1 VILTGHEIDREVRAG
16 RIHIDDYDPERL
28 EPNSY
33 GFRLS
38 HELIWYEQDVLDAHR
53 TPVATSVV
61 MDEDEGYVLRPG
73 SFYLGGTMEAM
84 GSPHY
89 AATLYACR
97 SVSTMGVWI
106 QFSAPLGHSGA
117 VFPWTLEIAVAAPIR
132 LYPGMIIGKLAFWD
146 MQGDAI
152 GYAGRYTG
160 STSAVASRLSLDT
173 VPGDPAFPGPGL
185 PGVSG
190 LPTVPGP
197 AGPAAP
203 VLPATPFTES
213 GTAG

>member
-1 VILTGHEIDREVRAG
+1 MILTGQEIDREVRAY

-38 HELIWYEQDVLDAHR
+38 RELLWYDENIIDAR
-53 TPVATSVV
+53 EKCPATTVV
-61 MDEDEGYVLRPG
+61 MDDDGHVLQPG

-97 SVSTMGVWI
+97 SVSTLGVWI

-117 VFPWTLEIAVAAPIR
+117 VFPWTLEIGVAAPVR
-132 LYPGMIIGKLAFWD
+132 LYPGMIIGKLAFWN
-146 MQGDAI
+146 MQGEATD
-152 GYAGRYTG
+152 YAGRYTG
-160 STSAVASRLSLDT
+160 STSAVASRLSLDA
-173 VPGDPAFPGPGL
+173 VPGGVPAGAPGG
-185 PGVSG
+185 
-190 LPTVPGP
+190 VPGGVP
-197 AGPAAP
+197 GGGPLGRAAAAP
-203 VLPATPFTES
+203 PA
-213 GTAG
+213 